1 MLAIWLFIARS
12 LLPYNPVKNSLYKI
26 LMESTCHQVNLDFI
40 RSPSG
45 VWGLSQ
51 DVWGSVTYSPGSEIV
66 GLHLKYAKWNVIS
79 LQTYNLYINGS
90 EIISSHMSNMPNK
103 MLWHTEHI
111 AYIPMVQKSL
121 VCTWQTCQIEC
132 YCNPNI
138 YPVSSGSERVSLHM
152 SNMPNQTCG
161 SGPLLCMVDY
171 LSLQVS
177 YKLLV

>member
-1 MLAIWLFIARS
+1 MGIFNLKGMNFFLCQPNSMLAIWLFIARS
-12 LLPYNPVKNSLYKI
+12 SLPYNPIKNGPHTILIDS
-26 LMESTCHQVNLDFI
+26 LMESTSHQVNLGFI

-45 VWGLSQ
+45 VWGLYQ

-66 GLHLKYAKWNVIS
+66 GLHI
-79 LQTYNLYINGS
+79 
-90 EIISSHMSNMPNK
+90 SNMPNK

>member
-26 LMESTCHQVNLDFI
+26 LINSLMESTCHQVNLDFI

-45 VWGLSQ
+45 VSELYQ

-66 GLHLKYAKWNVIS
+66 GLHI
-79 LQTYNLYINGS
+79 
-90 EIISSHMSNMPNK
+90 SNMPNK

-132 YCNPNI
+132 YCNLNI
-138 YPVSSGSERVSLHM
+138 YPVSSGSRKVSLHI
-152 SNMPNQTCG
+152 SNTPNKTYG
-161 SGPLLCMVDY
+161 SEPLPCMV
-171 LSLQVS
+171 LWI
-177 YKLLV
+177 